1 MGIPILVVDDEDTLR
16 SVISQVLEEEGHQVT
31 AAANGEEALAAFRAN
46 PVPLVITDII
56 MGSMNGL
63 ELLQQVKTVK
73 EDVLVVIMTSQA
85 SLETA
90 TTAIRTGA
98 YDYLV
103 KPFDD
108 LDVITAV
115 VDRAID
121 QIQLQQKNK
130 RLVQELSKNAEEL
143 EELNTNL
150 RDMAIR
156 DPLTGL
162 FNRRYLHEA
171 IDLELARSR
180 RHKRFFSVVFIDVD
194 HFKQYNDA
202 HGHLAGDEVL
212 KTLATIIQNGC
223 RATTIPA
230 RYGGEEMVL
239 LLPETEKQGARAVA
253 EKLRMRV
260 EEYPFPGQ
268 ETQPLGTVTLSM
280 GIATYPEDG
289 GDGKSLLGYADQ
301 ALYQAKHRGRNT
313 ICS

>member
-1 MGIPILVVDDEDTLR
+1 VGIPILVVDDEDTLR
-16 SVISQVLEEEGHQVT
+16 SVISQVLEEEGHEVT

-63 ELLQQVKTVK
+63 ELLQQIKAVKD
-73 EDVLVVIMTSQA
+73 DVLVVIMTSQA

-103 KPFDD
+103 KPFED
-108 LDVITAV
+108 LDVITSV

-121 QIQLQQKNK
+121 QIQLQEKNE
-130 RLVQELSKNAEEL
+130 RLVEELAKNAEEL

-171 IDLELARSR
+171 IDVELARSR

-212 KTLATIIQNGC
+212 KNLAKIIQSEC
-223 RATTIPA
+223 RVTTIPA

-253 EKLRMRV
+253 EKLRARV
-260 EEYPFPGQ
+260 EEFPFPGQ

-280 GIATYPEDG
+280 GIATFPEDG
-289 GDGKSLLGYADQ
+289 SDGQGLLGYADQ
-301 ALYQAKHRGRNT
+301 ALYKAKHSGRNT
-313 ICS
+313 ICC